1 MFHSSSPKFIN
12 MKLMKTKRVM
22 MLAAL
27 CMISTFTRPAQSNVK
42 TKGHLVSATKYHPVR
57 SQCSGN
63 PLVTADGSKISLTAL
78 KSGKLRWIAVS
89 RDLLKNYSF
98 GDTVR
103 IISDD
108 KRVSGRWVIHDTM
121 SPRHK
126 MKIDFLVHPQSS
138 HSIPQKVTMLPV

>member
-98 GDTVR
+98 
-103 IISDD
+103 
-108 KRVSGRWVIHDTM
+108 
-121 SPRHK
+121 
-126 MKIDFLVHPQSS
+126 
-138 HSIPQKVTMLPV
+138 